1 MKSKKIISIVLLL
14 ALVFTFCACGEKKE
28 TKSLLEHGLDVIDLM
43 LEGIRSEEYIEIF
56 ISDEEIIE
64 VLTETGKGDYSE
76 PDKVFEIKISEE
88 AMSDLMDMTDFDD
101 LSEELQKVLMNKML
115 SSVATQLNARSSTA
129 HLAANSVASMGKT
142 FVFDDEEFENCI
154 YLYVYED
161 AKPVVVTFIA
171 GEDGVVSAVG
181 SPILLDGMEWDS
193 KSDIKDNLGLPDIY
207 VKVLRV
213 DD

>member
-101 LSEELQKVLMNKML
+101 LSEELQKVLMNRML
-115 SSVATQLNARSSTA
+115 SSVTTLMNARGGTNL
-129 HLAANSVASMGKT
+129 LAATSVANMGKT

-154 YLYVYED
+154 YLYIYED
-161 AKPVVVTFIA
+161 AKPVIVTF
-171 GEDGVVSAVG
+171 G
-181 SPILLDGMEWDS
+181 
-193 KSDIKDNLGLPDIY
+193 
-207 VKVLRV
+207 
-213 DD
+213 